1 MPSQRNRNGE
11 SGGIKMSYEVMVG
24 NKAAATAVKLA
35 RVQVASAFPITPQT
49 TITEYLSEMHANAEF
64 DFDFVNVE
72 GELSSQVVV
81 QGASRVGARTF
92 TCTSGPGLLYMHHP
106 MQTTGSARLP
116 VVMAIVH
123 RGYKGMQPDH
133 SDLMSQQWT
142 GWGHQYVEH
151 AQEILD
157 SLLMAYKVAED
168 PRVRIPIAVGYDGYV
183 LSYTAEPVEI
193 PEQSVVDEWLPPY
206 KAMPSILPDEVE
218 SFGRGWGG
226 ERDPQMPWKVHHE
239 AILKIEDVLKETMDS
254 FEKTFGRRYGNGMIE
269 EYMMEDVDCAIVAM
283 GTIAGT
289 CKAAI
294 EKMQNEGKRV
304 GLIKLRSF
312 LPFPTKDFQKWA
324 GKLDGIAVVDRSI
337 CPGKG
342 GPVFGKLRDV
352 LFDMDERPK
361 MLQFHAGL
369 GGKEVRT
376 HDFEMI
382 AEKILNKAKGG
393 KEDLITWV

>member
-1 MPSQRNRNGE
+1 M
-11 SGGIKMSYEVMVG
+11 Y
-24 NKAAATAVKLA
+24 
-35 RVQVASAFPITPQT
+35 
-49 TITEYLSEMHANAEF
+49 ANAEW

-106 MQTTGSARLP
+106 MQGTGSGRLP
-116 VVMAIVH
+116 VVMAVVH
-123 RGYKGMQPDH
+123 RSYKGMQPDH

-151 AQEILD
+151 AQEVLD

-193 PEQSVVDEWLPPY
+193 PDQALVDEWLPPN
-206 KAMPSILPDEVE
+206 KPMPSILPDEVDPKT
-218 SFGRGWGG
+218 FAGGWGG
-226 ERDPQMPWKVHHE
+226 GDPQMPWKIHHD

-254 FEKTFGRRYGNGMIE
+254 FEKTFGRRYGNGMIQ
-269 EYMMEDVDCAIVAM
+269 EYMMEDVDVAIVAM

-289 CKAAI
+289 AKAAV
-294 EKMQNEGKRV
+294 EKMQKEGKKV

-312 LPFPTKDFQKWA
+312 IPFPYNDFKELA
-324 GKLDGIAVVDRSI
+324 KRIDAFAVVDRSI

-342 GPVFGKLRDV
+342 GPAFSKIRDV
-352 LFDMDERPK
+352 LYDVEERPK

-382 AEKILNKAKGG
+382 GDKILNYAKGG
-393 KEDLITWV
+393 KEDQVTWV

>member
-1 MPSQRNRNGE
+1 
-11 SGGIKMSYEVMVG
+11 MSYEVMVG

-35 RVQVASAFPITPQT
+35 KVQVASAFPITPQT
-49 TITEYLSEMHANAEF
+49 TITQYLSEMYAAGEW

-72 GELSSQVVV
+72 GELTSQVVV
-81 QGASRVGARTF
+81 QAAARVGARTF

-106 MQTTGSARLP
+106 MQVTGSYRLP
-116 VVMAIVH
+116 VIMAVVH

-168 PRVRIPIAVGYDGYV
+168 PRIRIPIAVGYDGYV

-193 PEQSVVDEWLPPY
+193 PAQEEVDKWLPPY
-206 KAMPSILPDEVE
+206 KPMPSVLPDEVDPATF
-218 SFGRGWGG
+218 SRGWGG
-226 ERDPQMPWKVHHE
+226 GDPQMPWKIHHE
-239 AILKIEDVLKETMDS
+239 AIMKIEEILKETMDS

-269 EYMMEDVDCAIVAM
+269 PYMMEDAECAIIAM

-289 CKAAI
+289 CKAAVD
-294 EKMQNEGKRV
+294 KMQAEGKKV

-312 LPFPTKDFQKWA
+312 IPFPVKDFQEWA
-324 GKLDGIAVVDRSI
+324 KKLDGFAVVDRSI

-342 GPVFGKLRDV
+342 GPVFGKLKGS
-352 LFDMDERPK
+352 LFELEEKPVT
-361 MLQFHAGL
+361 LQFHAGL
-369 GGKEVRT
+369 GGKEVRV
-376 HDFEMI
+376 HDFEMVGDKVLK
-382 AEKILNKAKGG
+382 AAKGG
-393 KEDLITWV
+393 SVEQVTWV

>member
-1 MPSQRNRNGE
+1 
-11 SGGIKMSYEVMVG
+11 MSYEVMVG

-35 RVQVASAFPITPQT
+35 KVQVASAFPITPQT
-49 TITEYLSEMHANAEF
+49 TITQYLSEMYAAGEW

-72 GELSSQVVV
+72 GELTSQVVV
-81 QGASRVGARTF
+81 QAAARVGARTF

-106 MQTTGSARLP
+106 MQVTGSYRLP
-116 VVMAIVH
+116 VIMAVVH

-168 PRVRIPIAVGYDGYV
+168 PRIRIPIAVGYDGYV

-193 PEQSVVDEWLPPY
+193 PAQEEVDKWLPPY
-206 KAMPSILPDEVE
+206 KPMPSVLPDEVDPATF
-218 SFGRGWGG
+218 SRGWGRG
-226 ERDPQMPWKVHHE
+226 DPQMPWKIHHE
-239 AILKIEDVLKETMDS
+239 AIMKIEDVLKETMDS

-269 EYMMEDVDCAIVAM
+269 PYMMEDAECAIIAM

-289 CKAAI
+289 CKAAVD
-294 EKMQNEGKRV
+294 KMQAEGKKV

-312 LPFPTKDFQKWA
+312 IPFPVKDFQEWA
-324 GKLDGIAVVDRSI
+324 KKLDGFAVVDRSI

-342 GPVFGKLRDV
+342 GPVFGKLRGS
-352 LFDMDERPK
+352 LFDLEEKPVT
-361 MLQFHAGL
+361 LQFHAGL
-369 GGKEVRT
+369 GGKEVRV
-376 HDFEMI
+376 HDFEMVGDKVLK
-382 AEKILNKAKGG
+382 AAKGG
-393 KEDLITWV
+393 SVEQVTWV

>member
-1 MPSQRNRNGE
+1 
-11 SGGIKMSYEVMVG
+11 MSYEVMVG
-24 NKAAATAVKLA
+24 NKAAATACKLA
-35 RVQVASAFPITPQT
+35 KVQVASAFPITPQT
-49 TITEYLSEMHANAEF
+49 TITQYLSEMYAAGEW

-72 GELSSQVVV
+72 GELTSQVVV
-81 QGASRVGARTF
+81 QAASKVGARTF

-106 MQTTGSARLP
+106 MQVTGSSRLP
-116 VVMAIVH
+116 VIMAVVH

-168 PRVRIPIAVGYDGYV
+168 PRIRIPIAVGYDGYV

-193 PEQSVVDEWLPPY
+193 PAQEDVDKWLPPY
-206 KAMPSILPDEVE
+206 KPMPSVLPDEVDPATF
-218 SFGRGWGG
+218 SRGWGG
-226 ERDPQMPWKVHHE
+226 GDPQMPWKIHHE
-239 AILKIEDVLKETMDS
+239 AIMKIEDVLKETMDS

-269 EYMMEDVDCAIVAM
+269 PYKMEDAECAIIAM

-289 CKAAI
+289 CKAAVD
-294 EKMQNEGKRV
+294 KMQKEGKKV

-312 LPFPTKDFQKWA
+312 IPFPVKDFQEWA
-324 GKLDGIAVVDRSI
+324 KKLDGFAVVDRSI

-342 GPVFGKLRDV
+342 GPVFGKLRGS
-352 LFDMDERPK
+352 LFDLEEKPVT
-361 MLQFHAGL
+361 LQFHAGL
-369 GGKEVRT
+369 GGKEVRV
-376 HDFEMI
+376 HDFEMVGD
-382 AEKILNKAKGG
+382 KILKAAKGG
-393 KEDLITWV
+393 TVEQVTWV

>member
-1 MPSQRNRNGE
+1 
-11 SGGIKMSYEVMVG
+11 MVG

-35 RVQVASAFPITPQT
+35 KVQVASAFPITPQT
-49 TITEYLSEMHANAEF
+49 TITQYLSEMYAAGEW

-72 GELSSQVVV
+72 GELTSQVVV
-81 QGASRVGARTF
+81 QAASKVGARTF

-106 MQTTGSARLP
+106 MQVTGSSRLP
-116 VVMAIVH
+116 VVMAVVH

-168 PRVRIPIAVGYDGYV
+168 ARVRIPIAVGYDGYV

-193 PEQSVVDEWLPPY
+193 PDQGDVDKWLPPY
-206 KAMPSILPDEVE
+206 KPTPSVLPDEVDP
-218 SFGRGWGG
+218 STFSRGWGG
-226 ERDPQMPWKVHHE
+226 GDPQMPWKIHHE
-239 AILKIEDVLKETMDS
+239 AVLKMEEVLKETMDS

-269 EYMMEDVDCAIVAM
+269 PYKMEDAECAIIAM

-289 CKAAI
+289 CKAAVD
-294 EKMQNEGKRV
+294 KMQKEGKKV
-304 GLIKLRSF
+304 GLLKLRSF
-312 LPFPTKDFQKWA
+312 IPFPVKDFQEWTK
-324 GKLDGIAVVDRSI
+324 KLDGFAVVDRSI

-342 GPVFGKLRDV
+342 GPVFGKLRDS
-352 LFDMDERPK
+352 LFDLEEKPVT
-361 MLQFHAGL
+361 LQFHAGL
-369 GGKEVRT
+369 GGKEVRV

-382 AEKILNKAKGG
+382 GDKILKAAKGG
-393 KEDLITWV
+393 SVEQVTWV

>member
-1 MPSQRNRNGE
+1 
-11 SGGIKMSYEVMVG
+11 MSYEVMVG

-35 RVQVASAFPITPQT
+35 KVQVASAFPITPQT
-49 TITEYLSEMHANAEF
+49 TITQYLSEMYAAGDW

-72 GELSSQVVV
+72 GELTSQVVV
-81 QGASRVGARTF
+81 QAASRVGARVF

-106 MQTTGSARLP
+106 MQGTGSGRLP
-116 VVMAIVH
+116 VVMAVVH

-183 LSYTAEPVEI
+183 LSYTAEPVDI
-193 PEQSVVDEWLPPY
+193 PAQEEVDNWLPPN
-206 KAMPSILPDEVE
+206 KAIPSILPDEVDPE
-218 SFGRGWGG
+218 TFARGWGG
-226 ERDPQMPWKVHHE
+226 GDPQQPWKDHHE
-239 AILKIEDVLKETMDS
+239 AVLKIEPVLKETMDS
-254 FEKTFGRRYGNGMIE
+254 FHETFGRRYGNGMIE
-269 EYMMEDVDCAIVAM
+269 PYMMDDAEVAIVAM

-289 CKAAI
+289 CKASV
-294 EKMQNEGKRV
+294 EKMQSEGKKV

-312 LPFPTKDFQKWA
+312 IPFPVKDFQEWGK
-324 GKLDGIAVVDRSI
+324 KLDGFAVVDRSV

-342 GPVFGKLRDV
+342 GPVFSKLRDSIYE
-352 LFDMDERPK
+352 LDERPK
-361 MLQFHAGL
+361 TLQFHAGL

-382 AEKILNKAKGG
+382 GDKILKVAEGG
-393 KEDLITWV
+393 TVESLVEWV

>member
-1 MPSQRNRNGE
+1 
-11 SGGIKMSYEVMVG
+11 MSYEVMVG

-35 RVQVASAFPITPQT
+35 KVQVASAFPITPQT
-49 TITEYLSEMHANAEF
+49 TITQYLSEMYAAGEW

-72 GELSSQVVV
+72 GELTSQVVV
-81 QGASRVGARTF
+81 QAASKVGARTF

-106 MQTTGSARLP
+106 MQVTGSSRLP
-116 VVMAIVH
+116 VVMAVVH

-157 SLLMAYKVAED
+157 SILMAYKVAED
-168 PRVRIPIAVGYDGYV
+168 ARVRIPIAVGYDGYV

-193 PEQSVVDEWLPPY
+193 PDQGDVDKWLPPY
-206 KAMPSILPDEVE
+206 KPTPSVLPDEVDP
-218 SFGRGWGG
+218 STFSRGWGG
-226 ERDPQMPWKVHHE
+226 GDPQMPWKIHHE
-239 AILKIEDVLKETMDS
+239 AVLKIEEVLKATMDS

-269 EYMMEDVDCAIVAM
+269 PYKMEDAECAIIAM

-289 CKAAI
+289 CKAAVD
-294 EKMQNEGKRV
+294 KMQKEGKKV

-312 LPFPTKDFQKWA
+312 IPFPVKDFQEWTK
-324 GKLDGIAVVDRSI
+324 KLDGFAVVDRSI

-342 GPVFGKLRDV
+342 GPVFGKLRGSLYDLEEKPV
-352 LFDMDERPK
+352 T
-361 MLQFHAGL
+361 LQFHAGL
-369 GGKEVRT
+369 GGKEVRV

-382 AEKILNKAKGG
+382 GDKVLKAAKGG
-393 KEDLITWV
+393 SVEQVTWV

>member
-1 MPSQRNRNGE
+1 
-11 SGGIKMSYEVMVG
+11 MSYEVMVG

-35 RVQVASAFPITPQT
+35 KVQVASAFPITPQT
-49 TITEYLSEMHANAEF
+49 TITQYLSEMHANAEW

-106 MQTTGSARLP
+106 MQTTGSGRLP
-116 VVMAIVH
+116 VVMAVVH

-142 GWGHQYVEH
+142 GWSHWYVEH
-151 AQEILD
+151 AQEVLD
-157 SLLMAYKVAED
+157 SILMAYKVAED
-168 PRVRIPIAVGYDGYV
+168 PRVRIPVAVGYDGYV

-193 PEQSVVDEWLPPY
+193 PDQALVDEWLPPN
-206 KAMPSILPDEVE
+206 KPIPSIIPDEVDPNTF
-218 SFGRGWGG
+218 SRGWGG
-226 ERDPQMPWKVHHE
+226 GDPQMPWKIHHE
-239 AILKIEDVLKETMDS
+239 AILGIEDVLKETMDS

-269 EYMMEDVDCAIVAM
+269 PYMMEDADCAIIAM

-289 CKAAI
+289 CKAAV
-294 EKMQNEGKRV
+294 EKMQSEGKKV

-312 LPFPTKDFQKWA
+312 IPFPENDLKEWA
-324 GKLDGIAVVDRSI
+324 KKLDGIAVVDRSI

-342 GPVFGKLRDV
+342 GPAYGKLKSV
-352 LFDMDERPK
+352 LYEMEDKPK

-382 AEKILNKAKGG
+382 GDKILKAAKGE
-393 KEDLITWV
+393 KVDPVTWV

>member
-1 MPSQRNRNGE
+1 
-11 SGGIKMSYEVMVG
+11 MSYEVMVG

-35 RVQVASAFPITPQT
+35 KVQVASAFPITPQT
-49 TITEYLSEMHANAEF
+49 TITQYLSEMYAAGDW

-81 QGASRVGARTF
+81 QAASRVGARTF

-106 MQTTGSARLP
+106 MQGTGSGRLP
-116 VVMAIVH
+116 VVMAVVH

-151 AQEILD
+151 AQEVLD
-157 SLLMAYKVAED
+157 SILMAYKVAED
-168 PRVRIPIAVGYDGYV
+168 PRIRIPIAVGYDGYV

-193 PEQSVVDEWLPPY
+193 PDQALVDEWLPPN
-206 KAMPSILPDEVE
+206 KPMPSILPDEVDPNT
-218 SFGRGWGG
+218 FARGWGG
-226 ERDPQMPWKVHHE
+226 GDPQMPWKIHHE
-239 AILKIEDVLKETMDS
+239 AVLKIEDVLKETMDS

-269 EYMMEDVDCAIVAM
+269 PYMMDDAECAIIAM

-289 CKAAI
+289 AKAAV
-294 EKMQNEGKRV
+294 EKMQSEGKKV

-312 LPFPTKDFQKWA
+312 IPFPVKDFQEWA
-324 GKLDGIAVVDRSI
+324 KKLEGFAVVDRSI

-342 GPVFGKLRDV
+342 GPVYSKLRDV
-352 LFDMDERPK
+352 LYDMEERPK

-382 AEKILNKAKGG
+382 GDKILNYVKGG
-393 KEDLITWV
+393 KEDPVTWV

>member
-1 MPSQRNRNGE
+1 
-11 SGGIKMSYEVMVG
+11 MSYEVMVG

-35 RVQVASAFPITPQT
+35 KVQVASAFPITPQT
-49 TITEYLSEMHANAEF
+49 TITQYLSEMYAAGEW

-72 GELSSQVVV
+72 GELTSQVVV
-81 QGASRVGARTF
+81 QAASRVGARTF

-106 MQTTGSARLP
+106 MQVTGSYRLP
-116 VVMAIVH
+116 VIMAVVH

-168 PRVRIPIAVGYDGYV
+168 PRIRIPIAVGYDGYV

-193 PEQSVVDEWLPPY
+193 PAQEEVDKWLPPY
-206 KAMPSILPDEVE
+206 KPMPSVLPDEVDPATF
-218 SFGRGWGG
+218 SRGWGG
-226 ERDPQMPWKVHHE
+226 GDPQMPWKIHHE
-239 AILKIEDVLKETMDS
+239 AIMKIEEILKETMDS

-269 EYMMEDVDCAIVAM
+269 PYMMEDAECAIIAM

-289 CKAAI
+289 CKAAVD
-294 EKMQNEGKRV
+294 KMQAEGKKV

-312 LPFPTKDFQKWA
+312 IPFPVKDFQEWA
-324 GKLDGIAVVDRSI
+324 KKLDGFAVVDRSI

-342 GPVFGKLRDV
+342 GPVFGKLKGS
-352 LFDMDERPK
+352 LFELEEKPVT
-361 MLQFHAGL
+361 LQFHAGL
-369 GGKEVRT
+369 GGKEVRV
-376 HDFEMI
+376 HDFEMVGDKVLK
-382 AEKILNKAKGG
+382 AAKGG
-393 KEDLITWV
+393 SVEQVTWV

>member
-1 MPSQRNRNGE
+1 
-11 SGGIKMSYEVMVG
+11 MSYEVMVG
-24 NKAAATAVKLA
+24 NKAAATACKLA

-49 TITEYLSEMHANAEF
+49 TITQYLSEMHAKGEW

-106 MQTTGSARLP
+106 MQGTGSGRLP
-116 VVMAIVH
+116 VVMAVVH

-142 GWGHQYVEH
+142 GWSHWYVEH
-151 AQEILD
+151 AQEVLD

-183 LSYTAEPVEI
+183 LSYTAEPVDI
-193 PEQSVVDEWLPPY
+193 PEQELVDSWLPPN
-206 KAMPSILPDEVE
+206 KPMPSIIPDEVDK
-218 SFGRGWGG
+218 STFGRGWGG
-226 ERDPQMPWKVHHE
+226 GDPQMAWKVHHD
-239 AILKIEDVLKETMDS
+239 AILGIEPILKDTMDS
-254 FEKTFGRRYGNGMIE
+254 FEKTFGRRYGNGLVQ
-269 EYMMEDVDCAIVAM
+269 EYMMDDVDVAIIAM

-289 CKAAI
+289 CKAAV
-294 EKMQNEGKRV
+294 EKMQKEGKKV

-312 LPFPTKDFQKWA
+312 IPFPENDFKEIA
-324 GKLDGIAVVDRSI
+324 KRVEGIAVVDRSI

-342 GPVFGKLRDV
+342 GPVFGKLRDT
-352 LFDMDERPK
+352 LYEEKDKPK
-361 MLQFHAGL
+361 ILQFHAGL
-369 GGKEVRT
+369 GGKEVRV

-382 AEKILNKAKGG
+382 GDKLLSAAKGG
-393 KEDLITWV
+393 KVDKVTWV

>member
-1 MPSQRNRNGE
+1 
-11 SGGIKMSYEVMVG
+11 MSYEVMVG

-35 RVQVASAFPITPQT
+35 KVQVASAFPITPQT
-49 TITEYLSEMHANAEF
+49 TITQYLSEMHANAEW

-106 MQTTGSARLP
+106 MQTTGSGRLP
-116 VVMAIVH
+116 VVMAVVH

-142 GWGHQYVEH
+142 GWSHWYVEH
-151 AQEILD
+151 AQEVLD
-157 SLLMAYKVAED
+157 SILMAYKVAED
-168 PRVRIPIAVGYDGYV
+168 PRVRIPVAVGYDGYV

-193 PEQSVVDEWLPPY
+193 PEQSLVDEWLPPN
-206 KAMPSILPDEVE
+206 KPIPSIIPDEVDPE
-218 SFGRGWGG
+218 TFSRGWGG
-226 ERDPQMPWKVHHE
+226 GDPQMPWKIHHE
-239 AILKIEDVLKETMDS
+239 AIIGIEDVLKETMDT
-254 FEKTFGRRYGNGMIE
+254 FYKTFGRRYGNGMIE
-269 EYMMEDVDCAIVAM
+269 PYMMEDADCAIIAM

-289 CKAAI
+289 CKAAV
-294 EKMQNEGKRV
+294 EKMQSEGKKV

-312 LPFPTKDFQKWA
+312 IPFPENDLKEWA
-324 GKLDGIAVVDRSI
+324 KKLDGIAVVDRSI

-342 GPVFGKLRDV
+342 GPVYGKLKSV
-352 LFDMDERPK
+352 LYEMEDKPK

-382 AEKILNKAKGG
+382 GDKILKAAKGE
-393 KEDLITWV
+393 KVDPVTWV

>member
-1 MPSQRNRNGE
+1 
-11 SGGIKMSYEVMVG
+11 MSYEVMVG

-35 RVQVASAFPITPQT
+35 KVQVASAFPITPQT
-49 TITEYLSEMHANAEF
+49 TITQYLSEMHANAEW

-106 MQTTGSARLP
+106 MQTTGSGRLP
-116 VVMAIVH
+116 VVMAVVH

-142 GWGHQYVEH
+142 GWSHWYVEH
-151 AQEILD
+151 AQEVLD
-157 SLLMAYKVAED
+157 SILMAYKVAED

-193 PEQSVVDEWLPPY
+193 PDQAAVDEWLPPN
-206 KAMPSILPDEVE
+206 KPMPSIIPDEVDPE
-218 SFGRGWGG
+218 TFSRGWGG
-226 ERDPQMPWKVHHE
+226 GDPQMPWKIHHE
-239 AILKIEDVLKETMDS
+239 AIIGIEDVLKETMDS
-254 FEKTFGRRYGNGMIE
+254 FYKTFGRRYGNGMIE
-269 EYMMEDVDCAIVAM
+269 PYMMEDADCAIIAM

-289 CKAAI
+289 CKAAV
-294 EKMQNEGKRV
+294 EKMQSEGKKV

-312 LPFPTKDFQKWA
+312 IPFPENDLKEWA
-324 GKLDGIAVVDRSI
+324 KKLDGIAVVDRSI

-342 GPVFGKLRDV
+342 GPAYSKLKSV
-352 LFDMDERPK
+352 LYEMEDKPK

-382 AEKILNKAKGG
+382 GDKILKAAKGE
-393 KEDLITWV
+393 KVDPVTWV

>member
-1 MPSQRNRNGE
+1 
-11 SGGIKMSYEVMVG
+11 MSYEVMVG

-35 RVQVASAFPITPQT
+35 KVQVASAFPITPQT
-49 TITEYLSEMHANAEF
+49 TITQYLSEMYAAGEW

-72 GELSSQVVV
+72 GELTSQVVV
-81 QGASRVGARTF
+81 QAAARVGARTF

-106 MQTTGSARLP
+106 MQVTGSYRLP
-116 VVMAIVH
+116 VIMAVVH

-168 PRVRIPIAVGYDGYV
+168 PRIRIPIAVGYDGYV

-193 PEQSVVDEWLPPY
+193 PAQEEVDKWLPPY
-206 KAMPSILPDEVE
+206 KPMPSVLPDEVDPATF
-218 SFGRGWGG
+218 SRGWGG
-226 ERDPQMPWKVHHE
+226 GDPQMPWKIHHE
-239 AILKIEDVLKETMDS
+239 AIMKIEEILKETMDS

-269 EYMMEDVDCAIVAM
+269 PYMMEDAECAIIAM

-289 CKAAI
+289 CKAAVD
-294 EKMQNEGKRV
+294 KMQAEGKKV

-312 LPFPTKDFQKWA
+312 IPFPVKDFQEWA
-324 GKLDGIAVVDRSI
+324 KKLDGFAVVDRSI

-342 GPVFGKLRDV
+342 GPVFGKLRGS
-352 LFDMDERPK
+352 LFELEEKPVT
-361 MLQFHAGL
+361 LQFHAGL
-369 GGKEVRT
+369 GGKEVRV
-376 HDFEMI
+376 HDFEMVGDKVLK
-382 AEKILNKAKGG
+382 AAKGG
-393 KEDLITWV
+393 SVEQVTWV

>member
-1 MPSQRNRNGE
+1 
-11 SGGIKMSYEVMVG
+11 MSYEVMVG

-35 RVQVASAFPITPQT
+35 KVQVASAFPITPQT
-49 TITEYLSEMHANAEF
+49 TITQYLSEMHANAEW

-106 MQTTGSARLP
+106 MQTTGSGRLP
-116 VVMAIVH
+116 VVMAVVH

-142 GWGHQYVEH
+142 GWSHWYVEH
-151 AQEILD
+151 AQEVLD
-157 SLLMAYKVAED
+157 SILMAYKVAED
-168 PRVRIPIAVGYDGYV
+168 PRVRIPVAVGYDGYV

-193 PEQSVVDEWLPPY
+193 PDQALVDEWLPPN
-206 KAMPSILPDEVE
+206 KPIPSIIPDEVDPE
-218 SFGRGWGG
+218 TFSRGWGG
-226 ERDPQMPWKVHHE
+226 GDPQMPWKIHHE
-239 AILKIEDVLKETMDS
+239 AILGIEDVLKETMDS

-269 EYMMEDVDCAIVAM
+269 PYMMEDADCAIIAM

-289 CKAAI
+289 CKAAV
-294 EKMQNEGKRV
+294 EKMQSEGKKV

-312 LPFPTKDFQKWA
+312 IPFPENDLKEWA
-324 GKLDGIAVVDRSI
+324 KKLDGIAVVDRSI

-342 GPVFGKLRDV
+342 GPAYGKLKSV
-352 LFDMDERPK
+352 LYEMEDKPK

-382 AEKILNKAKGG
+382 GDKILKAAKGE
-393 KEDLITWV
+393 KVDPVTWV

>member
-1 MPSQRNRNGE
+1 
-11 SGGIKMSYEVMVG
+11 MSYEVMVG

-35 RVQVASAFPITPQT
+35 KVQVASAFPITPQT
-49 TITEYLSEMHANAEF
+49 TITQYLSEMYAAGEW

-72 GELSSQVVV
+72 GELTSQVVV
-81 QGASRVGARTF
+81 QAASRTGARTF

-106 MQTTGSARLP
+106 MQTTGSSRLP
-116 VVMAIVH
+116 VVMAVVH

-157 SLLMAYKVAED
+157 SVLMAYKVAED
-168 PRVRIPIAVGYDGYV
+168 PRIRIPIAVGYDGYV

-193 PEQSVVDEWLPPY
+193 PAQEEVDKWLPPN
-206 KAMPSILPDEVE
+206 KAMPSVLPDEVDP
-218 SFGRGWGG
+218 STFARGWGG
-226 ERDPQMPWKVHHE
+226 GDPQMPWKVHHE
-239 AILKIEDVLKETMDS
+239 AILKIEEVLKETMDS

-269 EYMMEDVDCAIVAM
+269 EYMMEDAEVAILAM

-289 CKAAI
+289 CKAAVDRMR
-294 EKMQNEGKRV
+294 KEGKKV
-304 GLIKLRSF
+304 GLIKLRSYI
-312 LPFPTKDFQKWA
+312 PFPVKDFREWA
-324 GKLDGIAVVDRSI
+324 KKLDGIAVVDRSI

-342 GPVFGKLRDV
+342 GPVFAKLRDS
-352 LFDMDERPK
+352 LFDQEEKPK
-361 MLQFHAGL
+361 TLQFHAGL
-369 GGKEVRT
+369 GGKEVRV

-382 AEKILNKAKGG
+382 GDKILKAAKGG
-393 KEDLITWV
+393 KVEQVTWV

>member
-1 MPSQRNRNGE
+1 
-11 SGGIKMSYEVMVG
+11 MVG
-24 NKAAATAVKLA
+24 NKAAATACKLA
-35 RVQVASAFPITPQT
+35 KVQVASAFPITPQT
-49 TITEYLSEMHANAEF
+49 TITQYLSEMYAAGEW

-72 GELSSQVVV
+72 GELTSQVVV
-81 QGASRVGARTF
+81 QSASRVGARTF

-106 MQTTGSARLP
+106 MQVTGSSRLP

-151 AQEILD
+151 AQEVLD

-193 PEQSVVDEWLPPY
+193 PDQDLVDEWLPPY
-206 KAMPSILPDEVE
+206 KAIPSVLPDEIDPA
-218 SFGRGWGG
+218 SFSRGWGG
-226 ERDPQMPWKVHHE
+226 GDPQTPWKIHHE
-239 AILKIEDVLKETMDS
+239 AVLKIEDVLKETMDS
-254 FEKTFGRRYGNGMIE
+254 FEKTFGRRYGSGMLQ

-289 CKAAI
+289 CKAAV
-294 EKMQNEGKRV
+294 EKMQNEGKKV

-312 LPFPTKDFQKWA
+312 IPFPNKEFQELAKR
-324 GKLDGIAVVDRSI
+324 LDAIAVVDRSI

-342 GPVFGKLRDV
+342 GPAFSKLRDA
-352 LFDMDERPK
+352 LYDMEERPK
-361 MLQFHAGL
+361 LLQFHAGL

-382 AEKILNKAKGG
+382 GEKILNYAKGG
-393 KEDLITWV
+393 KEEKVTWV

>member
-1 MPSQRNRNGE
+1 
-11 SGGIKMSYEVMVG
+11 MSYEVMVG

-49 TITEYLSEMHANAEF
+49 TITQYLSEMYAAGEW

-81 QGASRVGARTF
+81 QAASRVGARTF
-92 TCTSGPGLLYMHHP
+92 TCTAGPGLLYMHHP
-106 MQTTGSARLP
+106 MQGTGTGRLP
-116 VVMAIVH
+116 VVMAVVH
-123 RGYKGMQPDH
+123 RGYMGMQPDH

-151 AQEILD
+151 AQEVLD

-168 PRVRIPIAVGYDGYV
+168 PRIRVPIAVGYDGYV

-193 PEQSVVDEWLPPY
+193 PDQELVDSWLPPN
-206 KAMPSILPDEVE
+206 KPMPSIIPDEVDP
-218 SFGRGWGG
+218 STFGRGFGRG
-226 ERDPQMPWKVHHE
+226 DPQMRWKVLHD

-269 EYMMEDVDCAIVAM
+269 EYMMEEADVAIVAM

-289 CKAAI
+289 AKAAV
-294 EKMQNEGKRV
+294 EKMQSEGKKV

-312 LPFPTKDFQKWA
+312 IPFPNDDFMKW
-324 GKLDGIAVVDRSI
+324 GKKLDGIAVVDRSI

-342 GPVFGKLRDV
+342 GPAHGKIRDV
-352 LFDMDERPK
+352 LYNMEDRPK
-361 MLQFHAGL
+361 ILQFHAGL

-382 AEKILNKAKGG
+382 GDKILNYAKGG
-393 KEDLITWV
+393 KEEPVTWV

>member
-1 MPSQRNRNGE
+1 
-11 SGGIKMSYEVMVG
+11 MSYEVMVG

-35 RVQVASAFPITPQT
+35 KVQVASAFPITPQT
-49 TITEYLSEMHANAEF
+49 TITQYLSEMYAAGEW

-72 GELSSQVVV
+72 GELTSQVVV
-81 QGASRVGARTF
+81 QAASKVGARTF

-106 MQTTGSARLP
+106 MQVTGSSRLP
-116 VVMAIVH
+116 VVMAVVH

-168 PRVRIPIAVGYDGYV
+168 PRIRIPIAIGYDGYV

-193 PEQSVVDEWLPPY
+193 PAQEEVDKWLPKN
-206 KAMPSILPDEVE
+206 KAMPSILPDEVDP
-218 SFGRGWGG
+218 STFARGWGG
-226 ERDPQMPWKVHHE
+226 GDPQMPWKVHHE
-239 AILKIEDVLKETMDS
+239 AIMKIEDVLKETMDS

-269 EYMMEDVDCAIVAM
+269 TYKMEGADCAIIAM

-289 CKAAI
+289 CKAAVD
-294 EKMQNEGKRV
+294 KMQKEGKKV
-304 GLIKLRSF
+304 GLIKLRSYI
-312 LPFPTKDFQKWA
+312 PFPVKDFQAWA
-324 GKLDGIAVVDRSI
+324 KKLDGFAVVDRSI

-342 GPVFGKLRDV
+342 GPVYGKLRNSLYDLEDKPV
-352 LFDMDERPK
+352 T
-361 MLQFHAGL
+361 LQFHAGL
-369 GGKEVRT
+369 GGKEVRV

-382 AEKILNKAKGG
+382 GDKILKAAKGG
-393 KEDLITWV
+393 TVEQLTWV

>member
-1 MPSQRNRNGE
+1 
-11 SGGIKMSYEVMVG
+11 MSYEVMVG

-35 RVQVASAFPITPQT
+35 KVQVASAFPITPQT
-49 TITEYLSEMHANAEF
+49 TITQYLSEMYAGGEW

-72 GELSSQVVV
+72 GELTSQVVV
-81 QGASRVGARTF
+81 QAASRTGARTF

-106 MQTTGSARLP
+106 MQGTGSGRLP
-116 VVMAIVH
+116 VVMAVVH

-168 PRVRIPIAVGYDGYV
+168 PRIRIPIAVGYDGYV

-193 PEQSVVDEWLPPY
+193 PAQEDVDNWLPPN
-206 KAMPSILPDEVE
+206 KAIPTILPDEVDPE
-218 SFGRGWGG
+218 SFARGWGG
-226 ERDPQMPWKVHHE
+226 GDPQMPWKSHHE
-239 AILKIEDVLKETMDS
+239 AVLEIEPVLKETMDS
-254 FEKTFGRRYGNGMIE
+254 FHKTFGRRYGNGMIE
-269 EYMMEDVDCAIVAM
+269 PYMMDDAEVAIVAM

-289 CKAAI
+289 CKAAV
-294 EKMQNEGKRV
+294 EKMQSEGKKV

-312 LPFPTKDFQKWA
+312 IPFPVEDFKEW
-324 GKLDGIAVVDRSI
+324 GKKLDGFAVVDRSI

-342 GPVFGKLRDV
+342 GPVFSKLRDS
-352 LFDMDERPK
+352 LYDLDEKPK
-361 MLQFHAGL
+361 TLQFHAGL

-382 AEKILNKAKGG
+382 GDKLLKVAKGG
-393 KEDLITWV
+393 TVEDLVEWV

>member
-1 MPSQRNRNGE
+1 
-11 SGGIKMSYEVMVG
+11 MSYEVMVG

-35 RVQVASAFPITPQT
+35 KVQVASAFPITPQT
-49 TITEYLSEMHANAEF
+49 TITQYLSEMYAAGEW

-72 GELSSQVVV
+72 GELTSQVVV
-81 QGASRVGARTF
+81 QAASKVGARTF

-106 MQTTGSARLP
+106 MQVTGSYRLP
-116 VVMAIVH
+116 VIMAVVH

-142 GWGHQYVEH
+142 GWGHQYVED

-168 PRVRIPIAVGYDGYV
+168 PRIRIPIAVGYDGYV

-193 PEQSVVDEWLPPY
+193 PAQEDIDKWLPPY
-206 KAMPSILPDEVE
+206 KPMPSVLPDEVDPATF
-218 SFGRGWGG
+218 SRGWGG
-226 ERDPQMPWKVHHE
+226 GDPQMPWKIHHE
-239 AILKIEDVLKETMDS
+239 AIMKIEDVLKETMDS

-269 EYMMEDVDCAIVAM
+269 PYKMEDAECAIIAM

-289 CKAAI
+289 CKAAVD
-294 EKMQNEGKRV
+294 KMQKEGKKV

-312 LPFPTKDFQKWA
+312 IPFPVKDFQELAK
-324 GKLDGIAVVDRSI
+324 KLDGFAVVDRSI

-342 GPVFGKLRDV
+342 GPVFGKLRAS
-352 LFDMDERPK
+352 LFDLEEKPVT
-361 MLQFHAGL
+361 LQFHAGL
-369 GGKEVRT
+369 GGKEVRV
-376 HDFEMI
+376 HDFEMVGDKVI
-382 AEKILNKAKGG
+382 KAAKGG
-393 KEDLITWV
+393 SVEQVTWV

>member
-1 MPSQRNRNGE
+1 
-11 SGGIKMSYEVMVG
+11 MVG
-24 NKAAATAVKLA
+24 NKAAAVACRLA

-49 TITEYLSEMHANAEF
+49 TITQYLSEMHANAEW

-106 MQTTGSARLP
+106 MQVTGSGRLP
-116 VVMAIVH
+116 VVMAVVH
-123 RGYKGMQPDH
+123 RSYKGMQPDH

-142 GWGHQYVEH
+142 GWSHLYVED

-157 SLLMAYKVAED
+157 SLLMAYKIAED
-168 PRVRIPIAVGYDGYV
+168 PRVRIPAAVGYDGYV

-193 PEQSVVDEWLPPY
+193 PDQALVDEWLPPN
-206 KAMPSILPDEVE
+206 KAMPSILPDEVDVE
-218 SFGRGWGG
+218 TFSRGWGG
-226 ERDPQMPWKVHHE
+226 GDPQDRWKTHHD
-239 AILKIEDVLKETMDS
+239 AILGIEDILKDTMDS

-269 EYMMEDVDCAIVAM
+269 EYKMEDAECAIIAM

-289 CKAAI
+289 CKAAVD
-294 EKMQNEGKRV
+294 KMQKEGKKV

-312 LPFPTKDFQKWA
+312 IPFPENDLKRWA
-324 GKLDGIAVVDRSI
+324 KTLGGIAVVDRSI

-342 GPVFGKLRDV
+342 GPVFSKLRDV
-352 LFDMDERPK
+352 FYDLEDKPK
-361 MLQFHAGL
+361 ILQFHAGL
-369 GGKEVRT
+369 GGKEVRV
-376 HDFEMI
+376 HDFEAI
-382 AEKILNKAKGG
+382 GDKILDYAKGG
-393 KEDLITWV
+393 KADKVTWV